1 MEEEKKQ
8 DQPEEEKQEKQKKK
22 RSPASTAEI
31 AAYRRR
37 RRKWWLFAIISAIVV
52 GVVLFLVFTSW
63 GLYLIDR
70 ARTVYITF
78 GIDAA
83 DFEADWSPP
92 DLPEPTTPGE
102 RAASALVP
110 NLASVDPT
118 GQTVSKFAEIGEA
131 AVPYLVNALKRG
143 NVPTRYQ
150 AAAALGMIGDK
161 AAFKGLVAT
170 LLDDEKVV
178 RAAAALAL
186 ADLGDRRAIP
196 FLAKCLTMQSR
207 RVRFAAACALQ
218 RFDITIGRV
227 VFTDLAGDPDYGK
240 EAKQKLAGLKEGKPE
255 KDKFYRQGEPL
266 PVIIRLPEQQ

>member
-8 DQPEEEKQEKQKKK
+8 EQPEEKKQEKQEKK
-22 RSPASTAEI
+22 RSPASSVEI
-31 AAYRRR
+31 AAYSRR
-37 RRKWWLFAIISAIVV
+37 RRKWWLFAIISVIVV
-52 GVVLFLVFTSW
+52 CVILFLVFTSW
-63 GLYLIDR
+63 GSYLIDR
-70 ARTVYITF
+70 ARTVYITW
-78 GIDAA
+78 GVDAD
-83 DFEADWSPP
+83 DFVVDWSPP
-92 DLPEPTTPGE
+92 ELPEPTTPEE
-102 RAASALVP
+102 RAATALVP

-118 GQTVSKFAEIGEA
+118 GKTISKFAELGEI
-131 AVPYLVNALKRG
+131 AVPYLLNALKRG

-150 AAAALGMIGDK
+150 AAAALGMIGNK
-161 AAFKGLVAT
+161 TAFTGLVAT

-227 VFTDLAGDPDYGK
+227 VFTDLAADPDYGN
-240 EAKQKLAGLKEGKPE
+240 EARQKLAGLNEGRPE

-266 PVIIRLPEQQ
+266 PVIIRPPEQQ